1 MRTLCRLIVT
11 VIVVLAATHAPAHA
25 ADAAAGKELYL
36 KKCKTC
42 HGEDGNGTPAM
53 LKTFGDKL
61 QPLGS
66 AAVQGLDDAALAKA
80 FRAGARHGSV
90 EKSVSDADLG
100 NLIAFIRTLKK

>member
-1 MRTLCRLIVT
+1 MRTLLRSIVT
-11 VIVVLAATHAPAHA
+11 VLVVLAATRAPLHA

-42 HGEDGNGTPAM
+42 HGEDGNGAPAM

-66 AAVQGLDDAALAKA
+66 AAVQNLDDDGLAKA
-80 FRAGARHGSV
+80 FRAGSAHKGV

-100 NLIAFIRTLKK
+100 NLIAFIRTLKH